1 MTLFAKDPPILAVD
15 VANIAHRAYHANKH
29 LSIGSGDDARP
40 TGHVYGSVKIL
51 LPLIKRYTKKGQQ
64 PELWWALEGSPER
77 RRRIY
82 PEYKAGR
89 ERNFEPYPEV
99 RKLVLRFP
107 GQAIYHPKLEA
118 DDILALMV
126 REAEGLGRDIVLVTT
141 DRDLWQFVG
150 RQQVKVWCKDHVVN
164 LAEVVATFGVN
175 SNRSV
180 ALAKTF
186 FGDTTDNIP
195 PAVKGMRHKPIL
207 DLINDNEIFNL
218 DDFKEYIQDL
228 PERIQD
234 KLERHW
240 DAVERNWKL
249 VQLAKKAGSRLRTR
263 TGPDNPDRLVAY
275 LETFK
280 CKSLYEPV
288 RELWPQ

>member
-51 LPLIKRYTKKGQQ
+51 LPLIKRYTKKGKQ

-77 RRRIY
+77 RQKIY

-107 GQAIYHPKLEA
+107 GRAFYHPKLEA
-118 DDILALMV
+118 DDMLALMTH
-126 REAEGLGRDIVLVTT
+126 RGMRGKRDIVLVTT

-150 RQQVKVWCKDHVVN
+150 HAGIKVWCKDHVVQT
-164 LAEVVATFGVN
+164 AEMVATFGVHTW
-175 SNRSV
+175 RSV
-180 ALAKTF
+180 AMAKAL
-186 FGDTTDNIP
+186 FGDTTDNVP
-195 PAVKGMRHKPIL
+195 PAFKGMRHKPML
-207 DLINDNEIFNL
+207 DLINEQEICSPADL
-218 DDFKEYIQDL
+218 KHHLHEL
-228 PERIQD
+228 PEKAQERIE
-234 KLERHW
+234 KEW
-240 DAVERNWKL
+240 DNLERNWRLVKL
-249 VQLAKKAGSRLRTR
+249 VANPNMKIRDRQ
-263 TGPDNPDRLVAY
+263 GPDTPDRLVSY

-288 RELWPQ
+288 RELWPR